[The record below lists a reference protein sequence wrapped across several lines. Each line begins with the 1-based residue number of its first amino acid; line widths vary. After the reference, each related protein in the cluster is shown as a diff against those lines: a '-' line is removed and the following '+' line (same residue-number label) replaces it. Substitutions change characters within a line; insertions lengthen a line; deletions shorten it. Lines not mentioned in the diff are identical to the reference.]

1 MSKYKNR
8 HKKSPLT
15 KNVNGL
21 FDGTLISLINALQQT
36 C

>member
-1 MSKYKNR
+1 MSSYNNR

-21 FDGTLISLINALQQT
+21 FDGALISLIYALPQT